1 MFLLLPPMCV
11 DLYFFFVCVVFYGQ
25 EVDIGIFSIIGLP
38 ERAKPNQEMRSTIF
52 LCQKKKE
59 KMADE
64 SPRGF
69 AYPIPSCHQCDL
81 KSSFQIGDINTSL
94 HFA

>member
-52 LCQKKKE
+52 LRQKKKTKWRMNLPE
-59 KMADE
+59 GLHIPFPLVTNVTLKVV
-64 SPRGF
+64 SKF
-69 AYPIPSCHQCDL
+69 A
-81 KSSFQIGDINTSL
+81 T
-94 HFA
+94 